1 MDPSR
6 THIHTAILREVCHLA
21 HQVSVPEEPVIRP
34 LPERQLARSLPAT
47 LRLLLP
53 LKGVRQVE
61 AVREPEPCR
70 LETLLDQR
78 DELLLD
84 GVLEDGGRGGEGR
97 QREESEVGSEVDR
110 LGEEAA

>member
-34 LPERQLARSLPAT
+34 LPERQLARSLAAS

-53 LKGVRQVE
+53 LEGVRQVK
-61 AVREPEPCR
+61 AVREPKLSR
-70 LETLLDQR
+70 LEALLDKR
-78 DELLLD
+78 DEFLLD

-97 QREESEVGSEVDR
+97 QREKAEVGSEVDR
-110 LGEEAA
+110 LGEEPA